1 MQLGTQPLMEASG
14 CAAAA
19 GAAAALGG
27 SEVDPAVKGCLPSH
41 GAVDQQQCLRQA
53 ALSSPGLDSGSALE
67 EEGGQV
73 SPGRRGQAAGT
84 ARPQQPHRISSDPDH
99 APGVSSEPLPAE
111 AGNRLS
117 HSQCGQA
124 EERVRL
130 QRLHELIGRELFI
143 TAAMLNHS
151 CDPNCLVVREQGHAS
166 IVTQRPIQVHR
177 PGRISPL
184 HCTEEKPS

>member
-1 MQLGTQPLMEASG
+1 MRRIYGCGSGKLQTGCHAAQAAAPMQLGTQPLMEASG

-73 SPGRRGQAAGT
+73 APGRCSQAAGK
-84 ARPQQPHRISSDPDH
+84 ARPQQPHRVSSDPDH
-99 APGVSSEPLPAE
+99 TPGVSSESLPAE
-111 AGNRLS
+111 AGSRLS
-117 HSQCGQA
+117 HSRCGQA
-124 EERVRL
+124 EEGVRL
-130 QRLHELIGRELFI
+130 QRPPSSQHPCSTTPATR
-143 TAAMLNHS
+143 TAWW
-151 CDPNCLVVREQGHAS
+151 
-166 IVTQRPIQVHR
+166 
-177 PGRISPL
+177 
-184 HCTEEKPS
+184 